1 MIFAAQTAG
10 LNVLRLFNDTAAI
23 ALAYGI
29 YKQVGRLAVVYVQ
42 AVQTSHIPTFPTFC
56 NFVLHLSYILA
67 ICPTVLHF

>member
-29 YKQVGRLAVVYVQ
+29 YKQVGRLAVVYVTNGATLLCLV
-42 AVQTSHIPTFPTFC
+42 AVKKAFLLPTFSLDFQK
-56 NFVLHLSYILA
+56 
-67 ICPTVLHF
+67 